1 MKKGH
6 IYTGIVERVA
16 FPNKGIVW
24 TEEGEMAVVKHAVTG
39 QKVSFSVK
47 KVRKG
52 KGEGRLL
59 EVLERSP
66 LELEQAPCP
75 YFGEC
80 GGCAF
85 LNFSYENQLEL
96 KVQQVRELLEPV
108 VDGFADI
115 FEGAKESPRRFAYRN
130 KMEFSFGDSYKGG
143 PLALGMHKRG
153 SFHDIVTVAGCRIA
167 DKDYSDILSAV
178 LEYFQNYGEGGE
190 GVPYY
195 HKHSHQGYLRH
206 LLVRKAVKTG
216 EILVGLVTSS
226 QIGEEEGALL
236 EGFCQAL
243 LALELEGKIVGVL
256 HTRNDSLADA
266 VIDQGTQALYGVGFF
281 YEELLG
287 LRFRISPFSFFQTNS
302 LGAEVL
308 YETAR
313 QYIAGAGDGKV
324 IYDLYSGTGTI
335 AQMLSPVARKVIGV
349 EIVEEAVEAARENAI
364 RNGLDNCEFL
374 AGDVL
379 KVLDGIEEKPDFIV
393 LDPPRDGI
401 HPKALDKIIR
411 FGVER
416 MAYIS
421 CKPTSLARD
430 LKVLQSRGYAVERVC
445 CVDMFPFSANIE
457 TVCLLSNRKSK
468 PDSYVDLS
476 INMEDYHRIK
486 NEEK

>member
-216 EILVGLVTSS
+216 EILVGVVTSS

-243 LALELEGKIVGVL
+243 LALELAGKIVGV
-256 HTRNDSLADA
+256 
-266 VIDQGTQALYGVGFF
+266 
-281 YEELLG
+281 
-287 LRFRISPFSFFQTNS
+287 
-302 LGAEVL
+302 
-308 YETAR
+308 
-313 QYIAGAGDGKV
+313 
-324 IYDLYSGTGTI
+324 
-335 AQMLSPVARKVIGV
+335 
-349 EIVEEAVEAARENAI
+349 
-364 RNGLDNCEFL
+364 
-374 AGDVL
+374 
-379 KVLDGIEEKPDFIV
+379 
-393 LDPPRDGI
+393 
-401 HPKALDKIIR
+401 
-411 FGVER
+411 
-416 MAYIS
+416 
-421 CKPTSLARD
+421 
-430 LKVLQSRGYAVERVC
+430 
-445 CVDMFPFSANIE
+445 
-457 TVCLLSNRKSK
+457 
-468 PDSYVDLS
+468 
-476 INMEDYHRIK
+476 
-486 NEEK
+486 